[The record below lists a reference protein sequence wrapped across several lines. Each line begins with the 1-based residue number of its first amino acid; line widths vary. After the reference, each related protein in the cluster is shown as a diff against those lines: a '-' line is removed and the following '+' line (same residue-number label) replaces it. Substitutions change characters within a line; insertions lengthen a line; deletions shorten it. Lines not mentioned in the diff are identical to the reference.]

1 MGVALKGAKFGG
13 KIETG
18 LGETAADLKFA
29 MIG

>member
-1 MGVALKGAKFGG
+1 LRRREKKFGG
-13 KIETG
+13 KIEAG